1 VRVAATIQM
10 LLNLMYINDVLAMLT
25 IGERTAEREW
35 TTDTLKDWLMACDG
49 IYAVLPESIDMASV

>member
-1 VRVAATIQM
+1 M